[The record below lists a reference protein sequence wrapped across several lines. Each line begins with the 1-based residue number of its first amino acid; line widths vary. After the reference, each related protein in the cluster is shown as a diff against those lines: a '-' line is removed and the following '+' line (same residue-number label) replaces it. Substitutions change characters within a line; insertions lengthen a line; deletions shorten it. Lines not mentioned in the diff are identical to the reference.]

1 MTYAIW
7 CLPIPF
13 CSGKPIN
20 KLIYLSLFWNKVS
33 RKLTIFEKCQNEII
47 ERLINQ
53 EKQSKLNCNKW
64 AMRFLNWEYLI
75 WLKTHPSHQNM
86 YDLHTKTTNMQ
97 PFDDKYTWW
106 AKLNDVK
113 NETRTQIKRS
123 KLRNANV
130 VPYSNYE
137 CTTNIQVHN

>member
-20 KLIYLSLFWNKVS
+20 KLIYLSLFWDNVS

-53 EKQSKLNCNKW
+53 EKQSKLNCTKW
-64 AMRFLNWEYLI
+64 AMRFFNWEYLI
-75 WLKTHPSHQNM
+75 WLKTHHCRK
-86 YDLHTKTTNMQ
+86 KTQ

-106 AKLNDVK
+106 GKLNDVK
-113 NETRTQIKRS
+113 NDTRTQIKRS

-137 CTTNIQVHN
+137 CTTNIQVYN